1 MVSYA
6 RIMYH
11 SYSENKTAVIQNGL
25 LKARTYYEEGQRG
38 LKVFVFD
45 HSTETLDE
53 IGFSNS
59 YEE

>member
-1 MVSYA
+1 
-6 RIMYH
+6 MYH